1 MKIWNSQKAQ
11 DFRKQ
16 LVKERVGICKKCGV
30 DESAIFS
37 GMSWLLKIP
46 LLRRLSRRDKP
57 VAVLVSVADAEL
69 PDKSEDAADIQDA
82 KKALAEYHRNPASA
96 EPFKAVLKNTRRKV

>member
-1 MKIWNSQKAQ
+1 MKIWNNQKAQ

-16 LVKERVGICKKCGV
+16 LVQERVGICKKCGV
-30 DESAIFS
+30 DESASFN

-57 VAVLVSVADAEL
+57 IAVLVPLAAAEL
-69 PDKSEDAADIQDA
+69 PDKPEDAADIQVCQ
-82 KKALAEYHRNPASA
+82 ESP
-96 EPFKAVLKNTRRKV
+96 RRVSQGPRFCHTV